1 MIARHDVNAAI
12 GEIIDVTCY
21 SRLKGLLMVTSYV
34 LRFIKNCRTRRKVV
48 RNGEISL
55 DEIDEPMKSR
65 IKQEQRSIISNERY
79 VNQMKHFVG
88 AY

>member
-1 MIARHDVNAAI
+1 MIAKDDVNAAI
-12 GEIIDVTCY
+12 GEIIDVICY
-21 SRLKGLLMVTSYV
+21 SRLKRLLMVTSYV
-34 LRFIKNCRTRRKVV
+34 LRFIKNCRMKRKVV
-48 RNGEISL
+48 RNGEISS

-79 VNQMKHFVG
+79 VNQMKHFVR